1 MADELLSN
9 LAHLYRRAGFGAPL
23 DRLRQLVP
31 AGFDAA
37 VEALLARTANDP
49 RADFNSSC
57 AISVQDIFDYLAAYF
72 PGCP

>member
-23 DRLRQLVP
+23 ERLRQLVP

-49 RADFNSSC
+49 GAD
-57 AISVQDIFDYLAAYF
+57 AIDRPNLVITASAGELETLEE
-72 PGCP
+72 